1 MNKMEDLRKGF
12 AISVGALLFSI
23 VLTFAQHYVLSAVL
37 AIAAMYS
44 ACRIVFEYRKMKNQK

>member
-1 MNKMEDLRKGF
+1 MEDLRKGF